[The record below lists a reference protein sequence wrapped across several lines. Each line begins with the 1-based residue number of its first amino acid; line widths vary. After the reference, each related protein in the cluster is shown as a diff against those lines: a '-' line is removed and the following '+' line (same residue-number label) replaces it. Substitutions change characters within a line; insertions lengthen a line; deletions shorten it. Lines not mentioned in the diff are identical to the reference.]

1 MAYKDF
7 KSYLYANYKEL
18 IQIHIEA
25 FINKNYNELGLSY
38 VREFSLCPR
47 TVEGI
52 EIKSLCC
59 HEDVD
64 SRIRME
70 IYCDVK
76 LVTLGFE
83 KVKVQTN
90 KIIKYFTVYA
100 QATLSNKLEDFCI
113 DNIKECNPDEFDK
126 VRFLDE
132 YLIPYI
138 PYEQLED
145 EADRF
150 YKLYCENVPYF
161 DLLRLPIE
169 SIIEELGIEYY
180 EAPLPKNVF
189 GRMYFIPSK
198 EEVYESIP
206 YTITGRNEK
215 RTVMKEIKA
224 GTMLISHDNYFMK
237 DIGSRLN
244 TIAHEI
250 IHWEKHQ
257 KFFKI
262 LSLLNENENSLSCIV
277 EPVMTPNNLEG
288 IQKAIWWAEWQANA
302 IAPRILMPRAIFI
315 GLFSQ
320 VFEEQMHTPH
330 FRNGDII
337 EKTLDKVSKLF
348 SVSKYAAKTRAIQL
362 GIDVAEGAYTFVDNK
377 YYPPVFFPIGTL
389 GRNQTFIVDKATAQK
404 LIEGNR
410 CLGKLVENKAII
422 YTGSVFCIN
431 DSRYI
436 EVSENSQ
443 EEYKLT
449 QYALEHAEKCCL
461 IFQRSFSKDVF
472 TQEAELYSVF
482 YLSRNVT
489 ASSYVEAYYDSKFTH
504 NQEVEDIAAQLS
516 IINKALAEVN
526 KVIKEL
532 PDKFESTLKY
542 HMKRKKISISK
553 LAERTELSDTTIKNY
568 TSGRVN
574 PSLDNLMAIFIGL
587 NLLEPYCDDM
597 LDKAGYKLNN
607 LYLHEIYR
615 YLIKNHSDGNIK
627 QWNDVLKAADFEK
640 IPKNKLL
647 EEPLVP

>member
-320 VFEEQMHTPH
+320 VFEEQRHRPH
-330 FRNGDII
+330 FRNGGII

-348 SVSKYAAKTRAIQL
+348 GVSKYAAKTRAIQL

-377 YYPPVFFPIGTL
+377 YYPPIFFPIGTL
-389 GRNQTFIVDKATAQK
+389 KRNQTFIVDKVSAENLLK
-404 LIEGNR
+404 NNDSLR
-410 CLGKLVENKAII
+410 KLVENGAVV
-422 YTGSVFCIN
+422 YTGCVFCIN
-431 DSRYI
+431 APVFIKESKDL
-436 EVSENSQ
+436 
-443 EEYKLT
+443 KLKYELT
-449 QYALEHAEKCCL
+449 DYALDHADECCFV
-461 IFQRSFSKDVF
+461 FQRVFSEGTDTPEV
-472 TQEAELYSVF
+472 ELYSAF
-482 YLSRNVT
+482 YLSRKSCSSNHVQVT
-489 ASSYVEAYYDSKFTH
+489 YDPNFLNNENLEKIAKTQMERFKESFIEETRIIKDLPCEFKDILAS
-504 NQEVEDIAAQLS
+504 
-516 IINKALAEVN
+516 
-526 KVIKEL
+526 
-532 PDKFESTLKY
+532 
-542 HMKRKKISISK
+542 HMDRIGMTIEK
-553 LAERTELSDTTIKNY
+553 LALNSELSTTTIKNY
-568 TSGRVN
+568 KSGKVE
-574 PSLDNLMAIFIGL
+574 PSLDKLMAIFVGL
-587 NLLEPYCDDM
+587 KLSKRYCEHILKKMGLGLKEDSILHATYRLLIEQEPKEDIAQWNIV
-597 LDKAGYKLNN
+597 LEAGGFDK
-607 LYLHEIYR
+607 IP
-615 YLIKNHSDGNIK
+615 IKN
-627 QWNDVLKAADFEK
+627 
-640 IPKNKLL
+640 KNK
-647 EEPLVP
+647 